1 MININHHY
9 FFLFWAFFSIFNSSY
24 LLNFGPYID
33 STLIIVV
40 LFSILNLERIMIIFL
55 VLILL
60 FFQIFGSFISYFD
73 LFLKL
78 FLLFTGIYITS
89 NFIWKNYENEITLM
103 AVLILLYYSILL
115 FCANFFGSID
125 FFNYFL
131 FIFTCFTYNVIV
143 LSLILIII
151 KYIKWPV
158 HSDQTYQF

>member
-1 MININHHY
+1 MININYHY
-9 FFLFWAFFSIFNSSY
+9 FFLFCALFSIFNSSY

-33 STLIIVV
+33 PTLIIVV
-40 LFSILNLERIMIIFL
+40 LFSILNLERIIIILL

-60 FFQIFGSFISYFD
+60 FIQIFGSFISYFD
-73 LFLKL
+73 LLLKL
-78 FLLFTGIYITS
+78 FLLFSGVYITS

-103 AVLILLYYSILL
+103 AVLILFYYSILL

-131 FIFTCFTYNVIV
+131 FIFICFTYNVIV